1 MLNYSK
7 GNMYEFVTHT
17 WNAIKGKCPHDC
29 CYCYMKKMLG
39 DKMPALRFDERELNG
54 NLSQGNFIFVG
65 SSTDDWAK
73 EVPSVWIVKMLDYC
87 SKFNNRYLFQSKNP
101 ARFLEFMDHP
111 VFKKSVFCTTIET
124 NRDVD
129 GISKAP
135 TMKERAEAMA
145 KLHEL
150 GFTTYVTV
158 EPCMDFD
165 LEPMVEQIRQ
175 CNPAQVNVG
184 RNTWREVVLPEP
196 TAEKVNALI
205 KKLRTFTKGVVKR
218 NARIWIN

>member
-1 MLNYSK
+1 
-7 GNMYEFVTHT
+7 
-17 WNAIKGKCPHDC
+17 
-29 CYCYMKKMLG
+29 MKKMLG

-54 NLSQGNFIFVG
+54 NLGQGNFVFVG

-87 SKFNNRYLFQSKNP
+87 SKFDNRYLFQSKNP

-124 NRDVD
+124 NRDD
-129 GISKAP
+129 QAISKAP
-135 TMKERAEAMA
+135 VMQERAEAME

-150 GFTTYVTV
+150 GFTTYVTA

-165 LEPMVEQIRQ
+165 LESMVELIRQ
-175 CNPAQVNVG
+175 CNPAQVNIG
-184 RNTWREVVLPEP
+184 KNTWAQVALPEP
-196 TAEKVNALI
+196 TPEKVKALI
-205 KKLRTFTKGVVKR
+205 EELRSFSKVIVKK
-218 NARIWIN
+218 NAIIWVS